1 MFRLQNINGSQA
13 KYLQLAETVRYAIRQ
28 GQLAAGDKLPSVKS
42 ISDDLGL
49 NRHTVMK
56 SLAELVAEGWIE
68 SIQRVGYKVVPN
80 LPIEKSQSQTLADGT
95 DNPSPIN
102 YRFVRSGSPLPAYP
116 ANNFEFNFSGGQPD
130 LTLFPFDEFK
140 RCMSDVLSRPNTAQM
155 SYGQSAGTPEL
166 IDQVK
171 RYLRKSRAI
180 TERQIVITNGSQEA
194 LFIVAQLLLQAGDK
208 VAVEELGY
216 PPAMS
221 AFRSTGAE
229 LVSVKQDALGMCA
242 DDLEIQILQGNVR
255 LIYLTPL
262 HQYPTTVTLTVS
274 RRMAIYQLAVLH
286 KIPIIEDDYDH
297 EFHYRCQPLA
307 PMATQDP
314 AQLVIYLSTFS
325 KIMFPGA
332 RIGIMAV
339 SEAMAKAV
347 TEYRLLICH
356 KSNVLMQTALAKW
369 MANGGFER
377 HLRRTTRVNLQRRD
391 HAIAVLNKYRCFEF
405 NIPDGGMALWVK
417 LKDCSDLNQGS
428 LSAKWLARKCQQ
440 TGIYIQHE
448 AEYQLN
454 KKPDKDSFIR
464 LGFAGMSE
472 HKFAEGI
479 ALLVK
484 NLTFIPKPPQSARF
498 RTTGALQFKA
508 RQ

>member
-1 MFRLQNINGSQA
+1 MKVFKLQNVISSQA
-13 KYLQLAETVRYAIRQ
+13 KYLQLAETVRCAIRQ
-28 GQLAAGDKLPSVKS
+28 GQLATGDKLPSVKS
-42 ISDDLGL
+42 ISEDLGL

-80 LPIEKSQSQTLADGT
+80 LPIEKSQTLSNIT
-95 DNPSPIN
+95 DNKSHMDF
-102 YRFVRSGSPLPAYP
+102 RFVRSGSPLPTYP
-116 ANNFEFNFSGGQPD
+116 ANNFEYNFSGGQPD
-130 LTLFPFDEFK
+130 LALFPFDEFK
-140 RCMSDVLSRPNTAQM
+140 RCMSEVLFRPNTAQL

-171 RYLRKSRAI
+171 LYLRKSRAI
-180 TERQIVITNGSQEA
+180 TEREIVITNGSQEA
-194 LFIVAQLLLQAGDK
+194 LFIVAQLLLQTGDK

-221 AFRSTGAE
+221 AFSNTGAE
-229 LVSVKQDALGMCA
+229 LVGVKQDAQGMCA
-242 DDLEIQILQGNVR
+242 DDLAVKILKGNVR

-274 RRMAIYQLAVLH
+274 RRMAIYQLAAQH
-286 KIPIIEDDYDH
+286 NIPIVEDDYDH

-339 SEAMAKAV
+339 NKAMAKAV

-356 KSNVLMQTALAKW
+356 KSNVLMQAALAKW

-391 HAIAVLNKYRCFEF
+391 HAILVLKKYDCFEF
-405 NIPDGGMALWVK
+405 DIPDGGMALWVK
-417 LKDCSDLNQGS
+417 LKHGIDNNKGVI
-428 LSAKWLARKCQQ
+428 SAERLAQRCQEM
-440 TGIYIQHE
+440 GIFIQHE
-448 AEYQLN
+448 KQFQLN
-454 KKPDKDSFIR
+454 IKRDRNCFIR

-472 HKFAEGI
+472 TDFADGI
-479 ALLVK
+479 ELLV
-484 NLTFIPKPPQSARF
+484 NTLTSN
-498 RTTGALQFKA
+498 G
-508 RQ
+508 

>member
-1 MFRLQNINGSQA
+1 MTRPKKMFNLQNINSSQA
-13 KYLQLAETVRYAIRQ
+13 KYLQLAESVRSAIRQ
-28 GQLAAGDKLPSVKS
+28 GQLTAGDKLPSVKS
-42 ISDDLGL
+42 LSEDLAL

-68 SIQRVGYKVVPN
+68 SIQRVGYKVVQN
-80 LPIEKSQSQTLADGT
+80 LPIEQSTRLSNYDQGH
-95 DNPSPIN
+95 SHIN
-102 YRFVRSGSPLPAYP
+102 FRFVRSGSPLPTYP
-116 ANNFEFNFSGGQPD
+116 ANDFTYNFSGGQPD
-130 LTLFPFDEFK
+130 LALFPFDEFK
-140 RCMSDVLSRPNTAQM
+140 RCMSEVLARPNSAQL

-171 RYLRKSRAI
+171 IYLRKSRAI
-180 TERQIVITNGSQEA
+180 TDREIVITNGSQEA

-221 AFRSTGAE
+221 AFSSTGAE
-229 LVSVKQDALGMCA
+229 LVGVKQDLQGMCP
-242 DDLEIQILQGNVR
+242 DDLEIQILKGNIR

-274 RRMAIYQLAVLH
+274 RRMAIYQLAARH
-286 KIPIIEDDYDH
+286 SIPIVEDDYDH

-339 SEAMAKAV
+339 SKAMAKAV

-356 KSNVLMQTALAKW
+356 KSNVLMQAALAKW
-369 MANGGFER
+369 MAKGGFER
-377 HLRRTTRVNLQRRD
+377 HLRRTTRINLQRRE
-391 HAIAVLNKYRCFEF
+391 HAVSVLKQYPCFEF
-405 NIPDGGMALWVK
+405 EIPDGGMALWVK
-417 LKDCSDLNQGS
+417 LKYPKGMNKEAPRAES
-428 LSAKWLARKCQQ
+428 LAKKCQKM
-440 TGIYIQHE
+440 GIFIQHE
-448 AEYQLN
+448 RQFQLY
-454 KKPDKDSFIR
+454 KTSHSDSFIR

-472 HKFAEGI
+472 QMFADGI
-479 ALLVK
+479 ELLV
-484 NLTFIPKPPQSARF
+484 NGLNSD
-498 RTTGALQFKA
+498 
-508 RQ
+508 

>member
-1 MFRLQNINGSQA
+1 MKVFKLQNVNSSQA
-13 KYLQLAETVRYAIRQ
+13 KYLQLAETVRLAIRQ
-28 GQLAAGDKLPSVKS
+28 GHLVAGDKLPSVKS
-42 ISDDLGL
+42 LSEDLHL

-68 SIQRVGYKVVPN
+68 SVQRVGYKVVLN
-80 LPIEKSQSQTLADGT
+80 LPIENSQSQASSNVT
-95 DNPSPIN
+95 NNSSPID
-102 YRFVRSGSPLPAYP
+102 YRFVRLGSQLPTYP
-116 ANNFEFNFSGGQPD
+116 ANDFEYNFSGGQPD
-130 LTLFPFDEFK
+130 LGLFPFGEF
-140 RCMSDVLSRPNTAQM
+140 RHCMSDVLTRPNTALL

-166 IDQVK
+166 IEQVEI
-171 RYLRKSRAI
+171 YLRKSRAI
-180 TERQIVITNGSQEA
+180 TEREIVITNGSQEA
-194 LFIVAQLLLQAGDK
+194 LFIVAQLLLQTGDK

-221 AFRSTGAE
+221 AFSNTGAE
-229 LVSVKQDALGMCA
+229 LVGVKQDAQGMCP
-242 DDLEIQILQGNVR
+242 DDLEVKILKGNIR

-274 RRMAIYQLAVLH
+274 RRMAIYQLAAQH
-286 KIPIIEDDYDH
+286 NIPIVEDDYDH

-339 SEAMAKAV
+339 SKTMAKAV

-356 KSNVLMQTALAKW
+356 KSNVLMQDALAKW
-369 MANGGFER
+369 MKNGGFER

-391 HAIAVLNKYRCFEF
+391 HAVSVLKRYACFEF
-405 NIPDGGMALWVK
+405 DIPDGGMALWVK
-417 LKDCSDLNQGS
+417 LTHISDINQET
-428 LSAKWLARKCQQ
+428 LSAQWLAKKCQQ
-440 TGIYIQHE
+440 TGIYFQHE
-448 AEYQLN
+448 KQYQLN
-454 KKPDKDSFIR
+454 KNNHRDCYIR

-472 HKFAEGI
+472 KKFADGI
-479 ALLVK
+479 ALLV
-484 NLTFIPKPPQSARF
+484 NSLT
-498 RTTGALQFKA
+498 
-508 RQ
+508 

>member
-1 MFRLQNINGSQA
+1 MKVFKLQNVNSSQA
-13 KYLQLAETVRYAIRQ
+13 KYLQLAETIRCAIRQ
-28 GQLAAGDKLPSVKS
+28 GQLAAGDKLPSVKF
-42 ISDDLGL
+42 ISEDLSL

-56 SLAELVAEGWIE
+56 SFAELVAEGWIE
-68 SIQRVGYKVVPN
+68 STQRVGYKVTPN
-80 LPIEKSQSQTLADGT
+80 LPIEKSQGNYQIEGKSQSQKSSVLL
-95 DNPSPIN
+95 DNSSHIN
-102 YRFVRSGSPLPAYP
+102 YRFVRSGSQLPSHP

-130 LTLFPFDEFK
+130 LALFPFDEFK
-140 RCMSDVLSRPNTAQM
+140 RCMSDVLSRPDRAQL

-171 RYLRKSRAI
+171 IYLRKSRAI
-180 TERQIVITNGSQEA
+180 TGREIVITNGSQEA
-194 LFIVAQLLLQAGDK
+194 LFIVAQLLLQIGDK

-221 AFRSTGAE
+221 AFSSTGAE
-229 LVSVKQDALGMCA
+229 LVGVKQDAQGMCP
-242 DDLEIQILQGNVR
+242 DDLAIQILKGNVR

-274 RRMAIYQLAVLH
+274 RRMAIYQLAAQH
-286 KIPIIEDDYDH
+286 NIPIVEDDYDH

-307 PMATQDP
+307 PMASSDP

-339 SEAMAKAV
+339 TKTMAKAV
-347 TEYRLLICH
+347 SEYRLLICH
-356 KSNVLMQTALAKW
+356 KSNVLMQSALAKW

-391 HAIAVLNKYRCFEF
+391 HAILILKKYDYFEF
-405 NIPDGGMALWVK
+405 DIPDGGMALWVR
-417 LKDCSDLNQGS
+417 LKNGDEVVEGGYVVAPSP
-428 LSAKWLARKCQQ
+428 SAECLAKKCQEK
-440 TGIYIQHE
+440 GIYIQHE
-448 AEYQLN
+448 KQYQLN
-454 KKPDKDSFIR
+454 KNNARDSFIR

-472 HKFAEGI
+472 KQFAEGI
-479 ALLVK
+479 ELLVNSLLIEDK
-484 NLTFIPKPPQSARF
+484 
-498 RTTGALQFKA
+498 
-508 RQ
+508 

>member
-1 MFRLQNINGSQA
+1 MKVFKLQNVNSPQA
-13 KYLQLAETVRYAIRQ
+13 KYLQLAETVRCAIRQ
-28 GQLAAGDKLPSVKS
+28 GQLTSGDKLPSVKS

-68 SIQRVGYKVVPN
+68 SVQRVGYKVVPN
-80 LPIEKSQSQTLADGT
+80 LPIEKSQIQSQKSTNFAVNHNHMDF
-95 DNPSPIN
+95 
-102 YRFVRSGSPLPAYP
+102 RFVRTGSQLPTYP
-116 ANNFEFNFSGGQPD
+116 ANNFEYNFSGGQPD
-130 LTLFPFDEFK
+130 LVLFPFDEFK
-140 RCMSDVLSRPNTAQM
+140 RCMSDVLSRPDRAQL

-166 IDQVK
+166 IEQVK
-171 RYLRKSRAI
+171 IYLRKSRAI
-180 TERQIVITNGSQEA
+180 TEREIVITNGSQEA
-194 LFIVAQLLLQAGDK
+194 LFIVAQLLLQIGDK

-221 AFRSTGAE
+221 AFSSTGAE
-229 LVSVKQDALGMCA
+229 LMAVKQDTFGMCPN
-242 DDLEIQILQGNVR
+242 DLSIQILKGNVR

-262 HQYPTTVTLTVS
+262 HQYPTTVTLSVS
-274 RRMAIYQLAVLH
+274 RRMAIYQLAAQH

-307 PMATQDP
+307 PMATDDP

-339 SEAMAKAV
+339 SKAMAKAV

-356 KSNVLMQTALAKW
+356 KSNVLMQAALAKW
-369 MANGGFER
+369 MENGGFER

-391 HAIAVLNKYRCFEF
+391 HAVLVLKKYDFFEF
-405 NIPDGGMALWVK
+405 DIPDGGMAFWIK
-417 LKDCSDLNQGS
+417 LRPGVDVHQGTF
-428 LSAKWLARKCQQ
+428 SAERLAKKCQQ
-440 TGIYIQHE
+440 MGIYFQHGKQ
-448 AEYQLN
+448 YQLN
-454 KKPDKDSFIR
+454 KKHDLDCFIR

-472 HKFAEGI
+472 NKFAEGI
-479 ALLVK
+479 KLLA
-484 NLTFIPKPPQSARF
+484 QS
-498 RTTGALQFKA
+498 LIS
-508 RQ
+508 

>member
-1 MFRLQNINGSQA
+1 MKVFKLQDTNSSQA
-13 KYLQLAETVRYAIRQ
+13 KYLQLAETVRCAIRQ
-28 GQLAAGDKLPSVKS
+28 GQLATGDKLPSVKS
-42 ISDDLGL
+42 ISEDLGL

-68 SIQRVGYKVVPN
+68 SIQRVGYKVLHN
-80 LPIEKSQSQTLADGT
+80 LPIEQSKKLSKIADNSSHM
-95 DNPSPIN
+95 D
-102 YRFVRSGSPLPAYP
+102 YRLVRSGIPLPTYP
-116 ANNFEFNFSGGQPD
+116 ANDFEYNFAGGQPD
-130 LTLFPFDEFK
+130 LALFPFAEIK
-140 RCMSDVLSRPNTAQM
+140 RCMSDVLSRPNTAQL

-171 RYLRKSRAI
+171 IYLRKSRAI
-180 TERQIVITNGSQEA
+180 TEREIVITNGSQEA
-194 LFIVAQLLLQAGDK
+194 LFIVAQLLLQSGDK

-216 PPAMS
+216 PPAMA

-229 LVSVKQDALGMCA
+229 LVGVKQDELGMCPDA
-242 DDLEIQILQGNVR
+242 LERQILKGNVR

-262 HQYPTTVTLTVS
+262 HQYPTTVTLSMS
-274 RRMAIYQLAVLH
+274 RRMAIYQLAVQH
-286 KIPIIEDDYDH
+286 NIPIVEDDYDH

-339 SEAMAKAV
+339 SKAMAKAV

-356 KSNVLMQTALAKW
+356 KSNVLMQAALAKW
-369 MANGGFER
+369 MESGGFTR

-391 HAIAVLNKYRCFEF
+391 HAISVLKKYSCFEF
-405 NIPDGGMALWVK
+405 DTPDGGMALWVK
-417 LKDCSDLNQGS
+417 LKHGTEVNEGNP
-428 LSAKWLARKCQQ
+428 SAEWLANKCQQ
-440 TGIYIQHE
+440 MGIYIQHE
-448 AEYQLN
+448 RQFQLN
-454 KKPDKDSFIR
+454 NKRDRNGYIR

-472 HKFAEGI
+472 NKFADGI
-479 ALLVK
+479 ELLANRLI
-484 NLTFIPKPPQSARF
+484 NLNL
-498 RTTGALQFKA
+498 G
-508 RQ
+508 